1 MTIRLAI
8 ADDQALVRGAL
19 RALLAA
25 EPDLDVVAECGRG
38 DEVVA
43 MVAEARPDVCL
54 LDIEMP
60 GMDGITVAGQLAES
74 CPGCRVLVVT
84 TFGRPGYLRRAM
96 DAGVAGFIVKDTP
109 ASELARAVRTV
120 HEGGRVIDP
129 ELAAESLVEGHN
141 PLTEREQEILRLAE
155 EGSSIMVI
163 AEQLSLSAGTVRNHV
178 SSAIAKTHSGNRAEA
193 ARSARE
199 LGWL

>member
-8 ADDQALVRGAL
+8 ADDQALIRGAL
-19 RALLAA
+19 RALLEA

-43 MVAEARPDVCL
+43 MVARARPDVCL

-60 GMDGITVAGQLAES
+60 GLDGITVAEQLAVAA
-74 CPGCRVLVVT
+74 PGCRVLVVT

-109 ASELARAVRTV
+109 ASELAQAVRKV
-120 HEGGRVIDP
+120 QGGGRVIDP

-155 EGSSIMVI
+155 EGSSIMTI
-163 AEQLSLSAGTVRNHV
+163 ADKLSLSAGTVRNHV
-178 SSAIAKTHSGNRAEA
+178 SSAIAKTHSSNRGEA
-193 ARSARE
+193 ARNARE

>member
-19 RALLAA
+19 RALLSA

-38 DEVVA
+38 DEVVG
-43 MVAEARPDVCL
+43 MVVGSRPDVCL

-60 GMDGITVAGQLAES
+60 GLDGITVAEQLAES
-74 CPGCRVLVVT
+74 CPECRVLVVT

-109 ASELARAVRTV
+109 ASELAQAVRTV
-120 HEGGRVIDP
+120 HGGGRVIDP

-155 EGSSIMVI
+155 DGSSITVI
-163 AEQLSLSAGTVRNHV
+163 ADRLSLSTGTVRNHV
-178 SSAIAKTHSGNRAEA
+178 SSAIGKTHSANRAEA
-193 ARSARE
+193 ARNARE